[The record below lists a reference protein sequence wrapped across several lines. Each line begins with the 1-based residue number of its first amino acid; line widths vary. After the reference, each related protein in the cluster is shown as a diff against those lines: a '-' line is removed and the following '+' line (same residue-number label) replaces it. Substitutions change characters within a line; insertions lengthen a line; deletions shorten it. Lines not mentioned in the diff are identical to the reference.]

1 MCLIGSLRYRDST
14 SNTYNAFKCLKL
26 RDIIKFKTCT
36 HIFKADRN
44 LLPPKLMERYRYV
57 KHVHNYNTRN
67 CGNIY
72 QNIPKTFQKSRCPSI
87 IGVKLYNQI
96 PSHVRLLPSIISFKK
111 RLKEEFLTKYKKPLP
126 IQQIMV
132 WQMEVTDL
140 CTKSVCILIYIFTI
154 KYFVKYVKI

>member
-1 MCLIGSLRYRDST
+1 MIGSLRYRDST

-26 RDIIKFKTCT
+26 RDILKFKKCT

-87 IGVKLYNQI
+87 IVVKL
-96 PSHVRLLPSIISFKK
+96 HH
-111 RLKEEFLTKYKKPLP
+111 
-126 IQQIMV
+126 M
-132 WQMEVTDL
+132 
-140 CTKSVCILIYIFTI
+140 
-154 KYFVKYVKI
+154 